1 MGFEVCKESK
11 PGSAAYS
18 WASDHMLGNQL
29 RLHMPSLLVV
39 SVGTNDAGGMISGRI
54 EVFSKRANRIVEMAH
69 EYGAEVLWV
78 IPPTNKVKTQRLDLQ
93 RTTCLTLG
101 AWMSE

>member
-1 MGFEVCKESK
+1 MFEILLACHILVIGDSQAHSLQRPLAKQGKTMGFEVCKESK

-39 SVGTNDAGGMISGRI
+39 SVGTNDAGGMICGSSPQPTRSKLSGWI
-54 EVFSKRANRIVEMAH
+54 A
-69 EYGAEVLWV
+69 G
-78 IPPTNKVKTQRLDLQ
+78 
-93 RTTCLTLG
+93 
-101 AWMSE
+101 